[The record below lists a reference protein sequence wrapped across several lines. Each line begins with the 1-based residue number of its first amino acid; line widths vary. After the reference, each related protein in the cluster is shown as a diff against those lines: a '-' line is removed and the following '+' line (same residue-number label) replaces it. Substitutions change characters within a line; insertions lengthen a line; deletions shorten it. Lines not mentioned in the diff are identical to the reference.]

1 MLSPTTTTAAAS
13 IRLSIDAITAQHIGD
28 RQEQQDRVAI
38 VPSKRVK
45 GVALVVLADGA
56 GGHKGGAAAAEQVL
70 GTAANLF
77 ENFSP
82 KTESAQELLREIV
95 NEAHIVIRLNRTLT
109 EEEPH
114 STGVVMIL
122 QPDRVDW
129 AYVGDSRL
137 YHFRGQALRQRT
149 LDHSFVE
156 AEIRSGRWREAERNT
171 HPNRNL
177 LLQALGHSETP
188 KPDFGSATLAPGD
201 SFLLCSDGLWD
212 YFGDQELGKVLAT
225 LPPRKAAEILL
236 ASARARA
243 RGRGD
248 NVSLAIIKIEAA
260 DKVPK
265 AA

>member
-1 MLSPTTTTAAAS
+1 MLSPIPTKTSS

-28 RQEQQDRVAI
+28 RQEQQDRVVI
-38 VPSKRVK
+38 VPSKRAK
-45 GVALVVLADGA
+45 GVALIVLADGA

-70 GTAANLF
+70 GTATNLF
-77 ENFSP
+77 ESFSP
-82 KTESAQELLREIV
+82 KTESAQDLLREIV

-114 STGVVMIL
+114 STAVVMIL
-122 QPDRVDW
+122 QPDRTDW

-137 YHFRGQALRQRT
+137 YHFRGQTLRERT
-149 LDHSFVE
+149 QDHSFVE
-156 AEIRSGRWREAERNT
+156 AEIRNGRWREEERNT

-188 KPDFGSATLAPGD
+188 KADLGSAAPLAPGD

-212 YFGDQELGKVLAT
+212 YFSDQELGKVLST

-248 NVSLAIIKIEAA
+248 NISLAIIKMEAA